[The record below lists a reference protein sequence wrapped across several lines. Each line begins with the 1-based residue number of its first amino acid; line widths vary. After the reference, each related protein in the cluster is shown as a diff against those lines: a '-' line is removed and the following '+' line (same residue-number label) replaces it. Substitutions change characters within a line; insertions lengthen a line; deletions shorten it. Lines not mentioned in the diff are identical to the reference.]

1 MFRTYDEADLTRI
14 ALTKIGTSVVDEKG
28 IEFLAKKVASTS
40 GDARKFLEI
49 LSRSIASAMEDM
61 SEATLSA
68 LHDKPVI
75 KVPHL
80 MKACNV
86 STIKYKELVESSPAH
101 EKHILCICIHLSRT
115 IGPRPLALTKLLW
128 ICQQVVDVLELT
140 SVSELKSILERL
152 LDAGL
157 LKWSLRDD
165 KIRFDVQLEDVE
177 STVEEV
183 LLNQNFYRTTLET
196 LETLKIVHWA
206 D

>member
-1 MFRTYDEADLTRI
+1 M
-14 ALTKIGTSVVDEKG
+14 DEKA
-28 IEFLAKKVASTS
+28 IEFIAKKVAGAS
-40 GDARKFLEI
+40 GDARKFLEV
-49 LSRSIASAMEDM
+49 LSRSISSAIEDM
-61 SEATLSA
+61 SEATLNA

-80 MKACNV
+80 MKASNA

-115 IGPRPLALTKLLW
+115 IGSRPLTLAKLLW
-128 ICQQVVDVLELT
+128 ICQQVGDVLELT

-165 KIRFDVQLEDVE
+165 KIRFHAQLEDVE
-177 STVEEV
+177 STVDEV
-183 LLNQNFYRTTLET
+183 LLNQNFYRSTLDALET
-196 LETLKIVHWA
+196 LNVAQWA
-206 D
+206 E